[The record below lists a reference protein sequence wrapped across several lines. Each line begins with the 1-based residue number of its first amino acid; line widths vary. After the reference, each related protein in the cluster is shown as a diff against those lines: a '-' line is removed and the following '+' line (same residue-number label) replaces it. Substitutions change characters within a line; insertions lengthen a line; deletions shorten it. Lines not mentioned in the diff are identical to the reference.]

1 MTSLS
6 ASRPGVTGTE
16 DVLWMAGMMME
27 ALGQPQRH
35 PLAHSFR
42 SRARALC
49 TLFLSPHVAE
59 RGPRRVAPACHD
71 SRTRSGAPRVPYPTR
86 IRRALTPSG
95 FCSRSFY
102 FVEGSTDEDGHL
114 TDVSGDDLA
123 CTDSFDTVEQVA
135 LLACCPPPACA
146 SRCPLT
152 CLLSASSG
160 TTTTTSS
167 VPTSCPLTRIAAS
180 SGYARTHNAR
190 GPLPTCVASEG
201 QHG

>member
-1 MTSLS
+1 MDGGDDDGGAGAATAPSPRAQLPVS
-6 ASRPGVTGTE
+6 RACPVHPFPLAARGGTWAPARRARLPRLAHALGCAARAIPHAHPSRP
-16 DVLWMAGMMME
+16 
-27 ALGQPQRH
+27 H
-35 PLAHSFR
+35 PLGLLLAQFL
-42 SRARALC
+42 LC
-49 TLFLSPHVAE
+49 GGLHGRGRSPHRRLGRRPCLHRQLRH
-59 RGPRRVAPACHD
+59 RGAGGAAGLLPA
-71 SRTRSGAPRVPYPTR
+71 
-86 IRRALTPSG
+86 
-95 FCSRSFY
+95 
-102 FVEGSTDEDGHL
+102 
-114 TDVSGDDLA
+114 
-123 CTDSFDTVEQVA
+123 
-135 LLACCPPPACA
+135 PACA